1 MGRNENSQQHLKR
14 KNLAVCVPVP
24 LTSAPLSLVIKVGHG
39 TVAQGMGEK
48 THQVTQLPLTFL
60 SRPLNLLATSSDVT
74 PKSTLHVS
82 PASFGGK
89 LWPHFTTLVR

>member
-60 SRPLNLLATSSDVT
+60 SPPLNLLATSCHVT
-74 PKSTLHVS
+74 PESTLHVS

-89 LWPHFTTLVR
+89 LRPHFTTLVR